1 MKLGIIIDSS
11 SGLTQKETNDKGWGY
26 FPLHIFIDGKDFR
39 EGIDITNEE
48 VCKVID
54 INTKTK
60 TSVTS
65 PGEIMNVLEGMK
77 DSFDHILILTIS
89 SKLSSQFSNV
99 SSLTLEDEKVTVFDT
114 KAVSIGIEL
123 MANRAVYLAKNGQE
137 IKSILEQLEIIR
149 KNNMCL
155 VIPKQLEWLV
165 KGGRVNKKI
174 ASMANMLKIVPIIK
188 LEDGELS
195 KHGKGRTFEKTIM
208 KSAKEIFNNFPK
220 NNLNLSLVHS
230 GNANVQE
237 YSEKISEKFNVD
249 VSIKMLPSSII
260 MHIGLG
266 AIVLFA
272 WSKILN

>member
-1 MKLGIIIDSS
+1 
-11 SGLTQKETNDKGWGY
+11 
-26 FPLHIFIDGKDFR
+26 
-39 EGIDITNEE
+39 
-48 VCKVID
+48 
-54 INTKTK
+54 
-60 TSVTS
+60 
-65 PGEIMNVLEGMK
+65 MNVLEGMK